1 MKLENTPTI
10 EEINLDY
17 NYIVPIFKGVRNYKA
32 LRDLGDLMR
41 LNIEINGENIEN
53 KIYENGIAEE
63 CVDFVRITDFG
74 WLGYIYFN
82 YDEKGDCVSVYF
94 DVWSNDVDTWFLED
108 VEIENLEDE
117 YADGIKWI
125 EMIIKGE

>member
-10 EEINLDY
+10 EKINLDY

-32 LRDLGDLMR
+32 LKDLADLMR
-41 LNIEINGENIEN
+41 LDIEINGESVYD

-63 CVDFVRITDFG
+63 CVDFIRINDFG

-82 YDEKGDCVSVYF
+82 YDKNGECVSIYF
-94 DVWSNDVDTWFLED
+94 DVWSNDIDSWFLED

>member
-17 NYIVPIFKGVRNYKA
+17 NYIVPIFKGVRNYKV
-32 LRDLGDLMR
+32 LRDLADLMR
-41 LNIEINGENIEN
+41 LDIEINGESVYD

-63 CVDFVRITDFG
+63 CVRFVCINNFG

-82 YDEKGDCVSVYF
+82 YNENGECVSIYF
-94 DVWSNDVDTWFLED
+94 DVWSEDIDSWFLED